1 MVRLH
6 LYILALVFSVVLAGC
21 HSAPPRPELTAAT
34 PAEWVRAEQVNT
46 DADDAWLETLGSDAL
61 SARVSD
67 AVDQNYALGAAR
79 ARLDQARQS
88 AVIARAPRLP
98 SISLSLD
105 RNRRRIVRNFTGDA
119 LDDGVVN
126 QVASANLDL
135 QWQIDIWGELAA
147 SARSAAYN
155 YAAAEATYVDA
166 RRQLAADVSRAWY
179 ALAEAQA
186 LEQVARD
193 QLDIALKAQ
202 DIVDRGYLA
211 GINESLDVYLARTTV
226 AQTED
231 ILAARVQGVHI
242 AAANLQLLGAE
253 YPDGQLPLVDL
264 PIIDARPGLGVPS
277 DLLTRRPDLQIA
289 WLNLLSADAALAV
302 AQRQRFPSI
311 VLSAGL
317 SDIGNNLPEAADGGP
332 LGWNFVTRLTQP
344 IFDAG
349 SLRAN
354 ARRAAARV
362 QELELIYLNQVNTA
376 FSEVENAISNAEALA
391 ERLAAAERNIEASN
405 NALTRS
411 FEAYGLGLVDYT
423 SVLESQQ
430 RAFDAQSN
438 LVQIRA
444 ALLNNRISLYEA
456 LGGPFD
462 TDTTS
467 EPKT

>member
-155 YAAAEATYVDA
+155 YAAAEATY
-166 RRQLAADVSRAWY
+166 
-179 ALAEAQA
+179 
-186 LEQVARD
+186 
-193 QLDIALKAQ
+193 I
-202 DIVDRGYLA
+202 
-211 GINESLDVYLARTTV
+211 
-226 AQTED
+226 
-231 ILAARVQGVHI
+231 
-242 AAANLQLLGAE
+242 
-253 YPDGQLPLVDL
+253 
-264 PIIDARPGLGVPS
+264 
-277 DLLTRRPDLQIA
+277 
-289 WLNLLSADAALAV
+289 
-302 AQRQRFPSI
+302 
-311 VLSAGL
+311 
-317 SDIGNNLPEAADGGP
+317 
-332 LGWNFVTRLTQP
+332 
-344 IFDAG
+344 
-349 SLRAN
+349 
-354 ARRAAARV
+354 
-362 QELELIYLNQVNTA
+362 
-376 FSEVENAISNAEALA
+376 
-391 ERLAAAERNIEASN
+391 
-405 NALTRS
+405 
-411 FEAYGLGLVDYT
+411 
-423 SVLESQQ
+423 
-430 RAFDAQSN
+430 
-438 LVQIRA
+438 
-444 ALLNNRISLYEA
+444 
-456 LGGPFD
+456 
-462 TDTTS
+462 
-467 EPKT
+467 